1 MCGRYSF
8 THTKDK
14 ISKRFDIHINDWKPR
29 YNVAPQQIMPV
40 ITDANPKEASFFRWG
55 LIPSW
60 SIEENTG
67 ANLFNAKA
75 ETIFSK
81 APFKHAIRTQRCLI
95 PADGYYEWKREGKTK
110 TPFRIMLSSDDAF
123 AFAGIWDSWERK
135 SGEIINTY
143 TIITTAANSIV
154 SEIYD
159 RMPVIIPQDLEKA
172 WIRKDL
178 KDHEISDML
187 KAYDSKK
194 MTYYKAHRSVNNAD
208 HDSLECIQVAP
219 KIYPGES
226 FSLFE

>member
-14 ISKRFDIHINDWKPR
+14 ISKRFDIEIKDWKPR

-40 ITDANPKEASFFRWG
+40 ITDATPHAASFFRWG

-60 SIEENTG
+60 SLEENTG
-67 ANLFNAKA
+67 ANLFNARA
-75 ETIFSK
+75 ENVFTK
-81 APFKHAIRTQRCLI
+81 APFKHAIRAQRCLV
-95 PADGYYEWKREGKTK
+95 PADGYFEWKREGKNRI
-110 TPFRIMLSSDDAF
+110 PHRIMLSSDEAF
-123 AFAGIWDSWERK
+123 SFAGLWESWEDK

-143 TIITTAANSIV
+143 TIITTTANSV
-154 SEIYD
+154 VREINE
-159 RMPVIIPQDLEKA
+159 RMPVILPKDLERT
-172 WIRKDL
+172 WLQKDL
-178 KDHEISDML
+178 KDQDITDLL
-187 KAYDSKK
+187 KPYDSSK
-194 MTYYKAHRSVNNAD
+194 MTWYKAHRSVNKED